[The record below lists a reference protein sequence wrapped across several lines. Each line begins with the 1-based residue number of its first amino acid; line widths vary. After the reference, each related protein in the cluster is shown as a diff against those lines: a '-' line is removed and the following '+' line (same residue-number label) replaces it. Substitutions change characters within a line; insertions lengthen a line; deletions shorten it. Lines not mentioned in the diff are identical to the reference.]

1 MLASLHKLRYEDRVL
16 CCFLSFIHFWICS
29 VSCGRGNLRQDTC
42 DVCLLRLNFSRMI
55 DVRFHNI
62 TLGIEVRVCVMRLE
76 AQPKGAKGLSQLTV
90 HEQWWILRWVAQPKG
105 ATGLSVYLQVRAVC
119 FEDEA
124 FVFNAT
130 FSGSHLYF

>member
-1 MLASLHKLRYEDRVL
+1 
-16 CCFLSFIHFWICS
+16 
-29 VSCGRGNLRQDTC
+29 
-42 DVCLLRLNFSRMI
+42 
-55 DVRFHNI
+55 
-62 TLGIEVRVCVMRLE
+62 MRSE
-76 AQPKGAKGLSQLTV
+76 AQPTGATGLSQLTV

-130 FSGSHLYF
+130 IFRFGLLFLTLGVSLIILSSR